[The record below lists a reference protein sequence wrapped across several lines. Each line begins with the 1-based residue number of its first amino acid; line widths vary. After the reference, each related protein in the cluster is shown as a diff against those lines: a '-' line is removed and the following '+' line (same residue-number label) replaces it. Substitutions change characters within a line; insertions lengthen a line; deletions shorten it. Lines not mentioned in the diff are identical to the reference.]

1 METANFK
8 LGGISCASCVKTIEQ
23 VLRSL
28 PGVQESNVNFATE
41 EANVEYDAAHLT
53 TEQIIKAVRDSGYQA
68 QLLLPLE
75 IATEEPPGKSLE
87 QKQLQLKVIVGSIS
101 SALLVGAML
110 HHLGISNLFAWVAPP
125 WVQMVLATPVQ
136 FWVGAGFYR
145 GAWAALKRRSSDM
158 NTLIVL
164 GTTIAYL
171 YSVWITL
178 SGELFSKFFSPFFHV
193 KGMHLE
199 VYFEA
204 STVVIT
210 LTLVGRYLEHR
221 AKGETA
227 GAIKKLLGLQ
237 AKTARVLRRG
247 KEVDIPLASLVVD
260 DIVLVR
266 PGEKIPVDGVVISG
280 SSAVD
285 EAMIT
290 GESLPVSKSVG
301 DEVVGATMNKM
312 GSFQFRATRVGR
324 DTTLAQI
331 IKLVQQAQGSKAP
344 IQKLADQITGW
355 FVPAVMAIA
364 IATFFLWLILGK
376 NPSLAIFT
384 TVSVLIIACPCALG
398 LATPTSITVGIG
410 KGAEYG
416 ILIKGAESLEI
427 AHRIKTIVLDKTG
440 TLTEGKPGVTDYITV
455 AGTEDH
461 HEIKLL
467 KLAAAVERKSEH
479 PLAEAV
485 VNYAQAQ
492 EAMDTSLEVGDFL
505 AIAGSGVRGIVANH
519 LVQIGTQQWFD
530 ELGIDT
536 QSLQST
542 KIAWEDQSKTAVFIA
557 LDGVLAGLLGISD
570 RLKPSS
576 ASAVS
581 TLKSMGLEVVM
592 LTGDN
597 QRTAAAIAREV
608 GISQVFAEVR
618 PEQKAMT
625 IQKLQALG
633 KLVAMVGDGINDAPA
648 LAQADLGI
656 ALGTGT
662 DVAIAAS
669 DITLITGDLQGII
682 TALRLSRATM
692 KNIRENLIFAFAYN
706 VIGIPIAAGIL
717 FPFGGLLLNP
727 MISGA
732 AMALSSISVLG
743 NALRLR
749 KFSKHHNL

>member
-23 VLRSL
+23 AIRSL
-28 PGVQESNVNFATE
+28 PGIQESNVNFATE

-53 TEQIIKAVRDSGYQA
+53 TDQIIKAVKDSGYQA
-68 QLLLPLE
+68 QLLLPLD
-75 IATEEPPGKSLE
+75 IAPEESPGKSLE
-87 QKQLQLKVIVGSIS
+87 QKQLQRKVIVGSIS

-110 HHLGISNLFAWVAPP
+110 HHLGISNLFAWVSPP
-125 WVQMVLATPVQ
+125 WVQMLLATPVQ
-136 FWVGAGFYR
+136 FWVGQGFYQ

-171 YSVWITL
+171 YSALITINPQ
-178 SGELFSKFFSPFFHV
+178 LFTVP
-193 KGMHLE
+193 GRMPE

-204 STVVIT
+204 SAVVIT

-237 AKTARVLRRG
+237 AKTARVIRRG
-247 KEVDIPLASLVVD
+247 QEIDLPLASLVVD
-260 DIVLVR
+260 DIILVR
-266 PGEKIPVDGVVISG
+266 PGEKIPVDGIVISG

-290 GESLPVSKSVG
+290 GESLPVDKSVG
-301 DEVVGATMNKM
+301 DEVVGATINKM

-331 IKLVQQAQGSKAP
+331 VKLVQQAQGSKAP
-344 IQKLADQITGW
+344 IQKLADQITSW
-355 FVPAVMAIA
+355 FVPAVMGIA
-364 IATFFLWLILGK
+364 IVTFIFWFAMG

-410 KGAEYG
+410 QGAKYG

-427 AHRIKTIVLDKTG
+427 AHRVKTIVLDKTG

-455 AGTEDH
+455 AGTKDH
-461 HEIKLL
+461 HEIELL
-467 KLAAAVERKSEH
+467 ALAAAIEHKSEH

-485 VNYAQAQ
+485 VNYAKTQ
-492 EAMDTSLEVGDFL
+492 EAWDSSLMVEDFL
-505 AIAGSGVRGIVANH
+505 AIAGSGVQGIVKNQ
-519 LVQIGTQQWFD
+519 LVQIGTQRWFQ
-530 ELGIDT
+530 ELSIDT
-536 QSLQST
+536 HALESP
-542 KIAWEDQSKTAVFIA
+542 KIAWEDQGKTAVFIA
-557 LDGVLAGLLGISD
+557 LDGILAGLLGISD

-576 ASAVS
+576 AAAIS
-581 TLKSMGLEVVM
+581 TLKSMGIEVVM

-597 QRTAAAIAREV
+597 SRTAEAIAREV
-608 GISQVFAEVR
+608 GIIKVFAEVR
-618 PEQKAMT
+618 PDQKAIT
-625 IQKLQALG
+625 IRKLQESG

-648 LAQADLGI
+648 LAQSDLGI

-669 DITLITGDLQGII
+669 DITLMTGDLQGII

-692 KNIRENLIFAFAYN
+692 KNIQENLIFAFGYN

-717 FPFGGLLLNP
+717 FPLGGLLLNP
-727 MISGA
+727 IIAGA
-732 AMALSSISVLG
+732 AMALSSISVLS
-743 NALRLR
+743 NALRLQ
-749 KFSKHHNL
+749 KFSPLIK